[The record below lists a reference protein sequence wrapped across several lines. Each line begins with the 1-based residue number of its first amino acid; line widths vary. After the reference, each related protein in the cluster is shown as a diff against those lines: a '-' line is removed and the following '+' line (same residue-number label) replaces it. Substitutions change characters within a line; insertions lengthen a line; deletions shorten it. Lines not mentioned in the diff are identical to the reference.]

1 MNIKMKTFKI
11 FKKGIYLII
20 ALLAFFTACSDKE
33 EPIDSVIDH
42 SYKPVKVTPVSGM
55 RIAWDYS
62 SLSQIATA
70 GNSPKMIRLNDSKL
84 ATLFESEGVI
94 YWTVSQDN
102 GTTWSQ
108 PSVLFPLAS
117 HQGMDGEQKIT
128 YQHLMTQPT
137 IIMLDNGEL
146 LAACA
151 VRYKYILT
159 NLDPDVIVEF
169 PAAIITR
176 RITNNGTVL
185 GPIKE
190 VYNNLGCENPELL
203 KLPNGDTQ
211 LYFTNGSEYISLKMM
226 SSTALS
232 PTVKE
237 QRIELITSTDY
248 GNTWSS
254 KLKEFGPDGVDS
266 HWDGAKVI
274 ASRSNRHNNS
284 PSAEIVGED
293 IVVAIGDNR
302 NVTFK
307 PFILRSPISSNWPYT
322 INGDT
327 PERSYAFYAILPEK
341 YFMGNPYLL
350 AVSNDESLLA
360 YDTDAGRNK
369 DMQTMEVTTSKSKAE
384 NFTNANRPFPF
395 PADVKAI
402 RSSLMK
408 FDESTVVALTSSNY
422 KSVDK
427 IKISPWSIKGHL
439 FNDLL
444 IQNSEISDYPLFIG
458 GLSESNVKIGLGV
471 DATNLYV
478 SAKAT
483 DATPITAASGTQKGD
498 GIYLYIDAPNLSLLD
513 IDTGISKFWISAEG
527 EVARWDGK
535 EGQWK
540 SAASGGI
547 IVTTEPSENGYTLS
561 ITIPKAKLSNF
572 NNKGIRFGAAFS
584 DYSDID
590 ISTLEFLPHC
600 SDLRSSTWL
609 GINF

>member
-20 ALLAFFTACSDKE
+20 ALLAFFTACSDKD
-33 EPIDSVIDH
+33 EPIDPVIDN
-42 SYKPVKVTPVSGM
+42 SYKPIKVTPVSGM

-62 SLSQIATA
+62 SLGQLATA
-70 GNSPKMIRLNDSKL
+70 GNSPEMIRLNESKL

-94 YWTVSQDN
+94 YWIVSQDN
-102 GTTWSQ
+102 GDTWSQ
-108 PSVLFPLAS
+108 PAVLFPLAS

-137 IIMLDNGEL
+137 ITMLDNGEL

-169 PAAIITR
+169 PAAILTR
-176 RITNNGTVL
+176 RITSNGTVL
-185 GPIKE
+185 GPVNE
-190 VYNNLGCENPELL
+190 VYNNLGCENPDLL
-203 KLPNGDTQ
+203 KLPNGDIQ
-211 LYFTNGSEYISLKMM
+211 LYFTNGSEAISLKMM
-226 SSTALS
+226 SSTALL

-248 GNTWSS
+248 GTTWSS
-254 KLKEFGPDGVDS
+254 KLTEYGPDGADS
-266 HWDGAKVI
+266 HWEGAKVI

-293 IVVAIGDNR
+293 IVVAIGDNK

-307 PFILRSPISSNWPYT
+307 PFILRSPISSNWPYA

-341 YFMGNPYLL
+341 YFMGNPYLIAL
-350 AVSNDESLLA
+350 SNNESLLA
-360 YDTDAGRNK
+360 YDTDEGRMK
-369 DMQTMEVTTSKSKAE
+369 DMNTMEVATSKNKAE
-384 NFTNANRPFPF
+384 NFANANRPFPF
-395 PADVKAI
+395 PTDVKAI

-408 FDESTVVALTSSNY
+408 FNDSTVVALTSTNFNS
-422 KSVDK
+422 SDK

-439 FNDLL
+439 FND
-444 IQNSEISDYPLFIG
+444 ISVKNSDITEYPLFIG
-458 GLSESNVKIGLGV
+458 GLSESNVKIGLGI
-471 DATNLYV
+471 DATNLYI

-483 DATPITAASGTQKGD
+483 DITQIAAPSGTQKGD
-498 GIYLYIDAPNLSLLD
+498 GLYFYIDAPNLSILD
-513 IDTGISKFWISAEG
+513 VDAGISKFWVSSEG

-547 IVTTEPSENGYTLS
+547 VVTAEPSVDGYALS

-572 NNKGIRFGAAFS
+572 NNNGIRFGAAFS
-584 DYSDID
+584 DYYDID
-590 ISTLEFLPHC
+590 NGTTEFLSHC
-600 SDLRSSTWL
+600 KDLRSSTWL
-609 GINF
+609 GVTF